1 MRRSAR
7 SLSSRWLPG
16 AAIALLSAAAV
27 ADDGS
32 VAWLVRMG
40 DAARTTNY
48 EGVLVYRDDDV
59 LETLSLLHS
68 NRDGEERER
77 LISLS
82 GEPRE
87 IQRQSDEVTCMLPK
101 QQAKGSGGASHQHG
115 LFPHMTRE
123 TVEKLAEHYEVKL
136 IGNQRVAGRLCQGVQ
151 IKPKDSFR
159 YGYQFWADQKTGV
172 PLKVLL
178 TTREN
183 ARMEELV
190 FTQVDFPK
198 RIPGRAFEPSSDKS
212 KNDCRPAAT
221 PTSAKAKAS
230 APHLDLDQLPP
241 GFQVTVRDTRT
252 LPDQRGEVE
261 HVLVS
266 DGLSAVSVFMAFQPP
281 PERFFQGFSRMGA
294 VHAYGRMLGEY
305 HVAIVGEVPMETVR
319 MIGDGLRAADDEG
332 GGARMNLIP
341 PTP

>member
-1 MRRSAR
+1 MRRLAR
-7 SLSSRWLPG
+7 TLSSRWISG
-16 AAIALLSAAAV
+16 AAIALLSTAAV
-27 ADDGS
+27 ADDGA
-32 VAWLVRMG
+32 VEWLVRMG
-40 DAARTTNY
+40 DAARTMNY

-68 NRDGEERER
+68 NRDGQERER

-87 IQRQSDEVTCMLPK
+87 IQRQNDEVTCLLPK
-101 QQAKGSGGASHQHG
+101 QQAKGGGGASTHQHG

-123 TVEKLAEHYEVKL
+123 TVAKLSDHYEVKL

-151 IKPKDSFR
+151 IKPKDNFR

-198 RIPGRAFEPSSDKS
+198 RIPGRAFDASADKG
-212 KNDCRPAAT
+212 DCRPAAK

-230 APHLDLDQLPP
+230 APRFDVEQLPP

-266 DGLSAVSVFMAFQPP
+266 DGLSAVSVFLAFQPP

-305 HVAIVGEVPMETVR
+305 HVAVVGEVPMETVR

-332 GGARMNLIP
+332 GAARMSLIP